1 MSSNDGKSPP
11 SMDPSSSVDPSA
23 QSISKAGINTHPSS
37 PHPPSSNH
45 GDADNKCDSGDD
57 LFDSAVSSDEDGGSP
72 DKSAVPSRVGK
83 EYAYF
88 GVTSNNEKHWLL
100 TKFLEDLGSGI
111 VKVIDADVDDR
122 TLYKNISYCAFIY
135 ILIHP

>member
-23 QSISKAGINTHPSS
+23 QSISKAGTNTNQSS
-37 PHPPSSNH
+37 PDNPSTHVKGVENK
-45 GDADNKCDSGDD
+45 ADSDED
-57 LFDSAVSSDEDGGSP
+57 LFDPTVSSDEEVVTS
-72 DKSAVPSRVGK
+72 DKSAVPSKVGK

-88 GVTSNNEKHWLL
+88 GVTSANENHWLL

-122 TLYKNISYCAFIY
+122 TFYKNILYWAFIC
-135 ILIHP
+135 IFIHP